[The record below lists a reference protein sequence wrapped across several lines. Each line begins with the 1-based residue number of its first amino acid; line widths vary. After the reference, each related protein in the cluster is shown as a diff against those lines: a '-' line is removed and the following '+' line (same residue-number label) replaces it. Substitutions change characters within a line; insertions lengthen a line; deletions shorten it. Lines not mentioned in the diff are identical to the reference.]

1 MRPDRRAPRS
11 LVMIHRP
18 KDDIGGPVFEAARVA
33 DLGGAPA
40 GADFAYSVR
49 LVGARRRRTRLR
61 SGKILNLGNGFVI
74 ECQIYDRSEKGVR
87 VRLFADIPAEPV
99 IRLYED
105 DPERLS
111 DARVV
116 WRKGSE
122 LGLCFIRRNGA
133 RRLSRT
139 QLTCLRRRYYAI
151 DA

>member
-1 MRPDRRAPRS
+1 
-11 LVMIHRP
+11 MIHRP

-49 LVGARRRRTRLR
+49 LVAKNADRRGARRRRTRLR
-61 SGKILNLGNGFVI
+61 SGKILDLGNGFVI

-111 DARVV
+111 DARIV